1 MRNDHQDALAAGLAV
16 GEFSPFGKSADEIRD
31 LWQWVETRLNGGV
44 AVSKAISEEV
54 SDAAFPIILSPDR
67 VKAIQLEE
75 TAAQPLAPVGGGLTW
90 DAGL

>member
-1 MRNDHQDALAAGLAV
+1 M
-16 GEFSPFGKSADEIRD
+16 
-31 LWQWVETRLNGGV
+31 
-44 AVSKAISEEV
+44 SEEV

-75 TAAQPLAPVGGGLTW
+75 TPAQSLAPVGGGLTW